1 MQVILRT
8 AKIVMANSVK
18 PSVIDVFLSDKT
30 CRISL
35 YLPYGT

>member
-1 MQVILRT
+1 
-8 AKIVMANSVK
+8 MADSVK
-18 PSVIDVFLSDKT
+18 TSVIDVFLSDKT